1 MKKFLFIFSVNC
13 QWSSWGKWSSCSNTC
28 GTGVEVRRRT
38 ESTKAKY
45 GGKKCVGK
53 SKATRSCTDQ
63 KGIPV
68 NTIWIYLFIV
78 RPQVHYL
85 LISEVYVSNIL
96 EFLQAVCKC
105 PLEIARLV
113 NKVGARVARG
123 KHWQYGNQDGG
134 AGGKG
139 TVIRYQGGAYYLV
152 VRWDNGNVHGYVM
165 RNGKYDL
172 TLAEC
177 YGL

>member
-1 MKKFLFIFSVNC
+1 MKIS
-13 QWSSWGKWSSCSNTC
+13 
-28 GTGVEVRRRT
+28 
-38 ESTKAKY
+38 Y
-45 GGKKCVGK
+45 
-53 SKATRSCTDQ
+53 
-63 KGIPV
+63 
-68 NTIWIYLFIV
+68 TIDIIL
-78 RPQVHYL
+78 
-85 LISEVYVSNIL
+85 YVSNIL

-105 PLEIARLV
+105 PSEIARLARLV
-113 NKVGARVARG
+113 NKIGARVSRG
-123 KHWQYGNQDGG
+123 KYWESRWGNQDGG